1 PDGNSAAPVPF
12 QTAAGI
18 VVFEKMLDVG
28 SLSAIML
35 LGAAFT
41 LIAQP
46 DAPLPLSLLA
56 VPLLLGFAFVAL
68 VLLLYFI
75 PTRFIPGYGKLES
88 FLNSKPKLEKFGNL
102 LTRGHSAVEQLQ
114 ARGGK
119 RGEILAV
126 SLFIWVLHLIQ
137 IAFF

>member
-1 PDGNSAAPVPF
+1 
-12 QTAAGI
+12 
-18 VVFEKMLDVG
+18 
-28 SLSAIML
+28 
-35 LGAAFT
+35 
-41 LIAQP
+41 
-46 DAPLPLSLLA
+46 
-56 VPLLLGFAFVAL
+56 
-68 VLLLYFI
+68 
-75 PTRFIPGYGKLES
+75 PGYGKLES

-137 IAFF
+137 IAFFFYALGVTPPLAILASLVAFAIFIGLLPLTIAGFGTRDAALVMLFASYPSHTILAVSMLINLRYIIPAAAGIPFFHKY